1 MRCLGRQDTPSP
13 ELPGASPDNLSWQ
26 ELKDKEAPVTQN
38 DLATKSPTE
47 QQQAP
52 LAKAQS
58 SKTKVTNGYCVKL
71 TVAFIFRSTPNSP

>member
-26 ELKDKEAPVTQN
+26 ELKDKDDPVTQN
-38 DLATKSPTE
+38 DLLHKSPTE

-58 SKTKVTNGYCVKL
+58 SKTKVINAYCIK
-71 TVAFIFRSTPNSP
+71 IDKSI